1 MSEIPKSLCHYK
13 RLCGRAM
20 KTEAH
25 FRSDETLW
33 LLLDNYK
40 IEDDTI
46 YDVWYTRKD
55 SADSSDSSTYYKVHY
70 IEKH

>member
-1 MSEIPKSLCHYK
+1 
-13 RLCGRAM
+13 M